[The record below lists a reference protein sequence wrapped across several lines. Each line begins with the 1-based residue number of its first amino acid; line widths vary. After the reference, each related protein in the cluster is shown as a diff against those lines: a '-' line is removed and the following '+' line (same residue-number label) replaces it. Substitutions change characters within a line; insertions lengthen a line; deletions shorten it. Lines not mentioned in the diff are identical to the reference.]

1 MAPAETM
8 HRGAPQHGCT
18 RQATLAIILAFLL
31 GWSAALNGQP
41 VRSAA
46 EQSIKAA
53 YLYKFADYVEW
64 PAKVF
69 AAESVPLTIG
79 VFGADSL
86 AAELGEITAGR
97 TVNGRRIEVRTIAAP
112 AELSGVHI
120 LFVSAA
126 SDDDLPVLADAATV
140 HSVLVVTESRDGLE
154 RGSVINFRPVD
165 QRIRFDVSLDSADRN
180 RLRLSSRLLAV
191 ADNVRP
197 RRR

>member
-1 MAPAETM
+1 MYP
-8 HRGAPQHGCT
+8 RAPQHGFSG
-18 RQATLAIILAFLL
+18 QATLAVILAVLV

-64 PAKVF
+64 PAHVF
-69 AAESVPLTIG
+69 AAEADPLTIG

-86 AAELGEITAGR
+86 AEELGELTAGR

-112 AELSGVHI
+112 AELADVHI

-126 SDDDLPVLADAATV
+126 SDSELPVLADAAAM
-140 HSVLVVTESRDGLE
+140 HSVLVVTESGDGLE
-154 RGSVINFRPVD
+154 RGGVINFRPVD
-165 QRIRFDVSLDSADRN
+165 QRIRFDVSLESAERN

-191 ADNVRP
+191 ADNVRSS
-197 RRR
+197 RR

>member
-1 MAPAETM
+1 M
-8 HRGAPQHGCT
+8 HPGEQQHRFT
-18 RQATLAIILAFLL
+18 RQATLAVILALL
-31 GWSAALNGQP
+31 VGWSAALNGQP

-53 YLYKFADYVEW
+53 YLYKFANYVEW
-64 PAKVF
+64 PATVF

-86 AAELGEITAGR
+86 AAEVGEITAGR

-112 AELSGVHI
+112 SELSGVHI

-126 SDDDLPVLADAATV
+126 SDNDLPALADAATV
-140 HSVLVVTESRDGLE
+140 HSVLVVTESEVGLK
-154 RGSVINFRPVD
+154 RGSVINFRLID

-191 ADNVRP
+191 AEKVRS